1 MTVTV
6 IVPVN
11 TLLAAASPLPAGDV
25 AAACLQLGQC
35 LAGQIEVRPGEA
47 LMLPVLE
54 TLVFDLVAAD
64 VFSVIVTVIVS
75 PT

>member
-1 MTVTV
+1 
-6 IVPVN
+6 
-11 TLLAAASPLPAGDV
+11 LPAANV
-25 AAACLQLGQC
+25 AAACLQLGER
-35 LAGQIEVRPGEA
+35 LAGQIEVWPDEA

>member
-1 MTVTV
+1 LL
-6 IVPVN
+6 
-11 TLLAAASPLPAGDV
+11 LLAFSSVSVLPGR
-25 AAACLQLGQC
+25 LRFG
-35 LAGQIEVRPGEA
+35 PSEA
-47 LMLPVLE
+47 LMLPVLA